1 MVDGRTRDQTGV
13 NPKNETLANL
23 TLCSE
28 RKGRVA
34 KWDHHTKEFK
44 AGAVE
49 RMKGCGNVKALT
61 AELEVSRTIL
71 YQWKYKLEGEP
82 AKKRPT
88 RTPSPDSPAYV
99 ELKQENVNLKIALA
113 DKTLEASFFRGALQ
127 RVGDRRRRSRNNGD
141 PASTTTSQ
149 K

>member
-1 MVDGRTRDQTGV
+1 M
-13 NPKNETLANL
+13 
-23 TLCSE
+23 
-28 RKGRVA
+28 A

-49 RMKGCGNVKALT
+49 RMKGCRNIKALA
-61 AELEVSRTIL
+61 AELEVSRGIL
-71 YQWKYKLEGEP
+71 YQWKYELEGEP
-82 AKKRPT
+82 AKKRSR
-88 RTPSPDSPAYV
+88 RTPAPDSPAYV
-99 ELKQENVNLKIALA
+99 ELKKENVELKIALA

-127 RVGDRRRRSRNNGD
+127 RVEDRCRRSRNNGD